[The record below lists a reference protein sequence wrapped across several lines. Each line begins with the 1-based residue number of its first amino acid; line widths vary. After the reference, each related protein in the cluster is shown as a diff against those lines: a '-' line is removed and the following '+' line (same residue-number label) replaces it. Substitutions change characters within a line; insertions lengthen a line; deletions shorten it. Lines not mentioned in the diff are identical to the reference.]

1 MTPSKTLSFFALL
14 AFITSAVWLALVWHW
29 PWADLWRDPDTLPLA
44 QAAVQMAVL
53 PEIAAAFLAGG
64 LLALASTALQ
74 QVVHNPL
81 ASDSTLAVAGGA
93 QLALMLVTLFFPAA
107 GLFGSFWVAFAGA
120 VAAMLLVLLVAGAG
134 GANALALILAGL
146 LANMVFAAI
155 AAVISQFYSNLLLG
169 IMVWG
174 AGSLLQDGWAT
185 VTALLW
191 TSLAAALALALLHR
205 PLTLLALDD
214 EQARRLGAPVG
225 LLRLLVLLLA
235 AGVTAQVVSRL
246 GVISFAGLAG
256 ASVAHLLRV
265 RAMGARFALSFL
277 AGGLLLVVDSL
288 LNIAGHFLGT
298 LLPAGALCGVLGA
311 PFLIFLVL
319 RQGKS
324 AQGFAREAPPS
335 APSPRLASWRTPLL
349 GLAVLLALLVLSQ
362 GFTTGADGWGWH
374 WQGELIL
381 DHRLPRSLS
390 AMAVGIMLACAGVLL
405 QTLTRNPMASPE
417 VLGISSGVALAVIA
431 AFLAF
436 PALGS
441 GGLLLAGAGGVL
453 MVAVLVLWLARR
465 LQPAWLLVTGVAIA
479 ALMQGVMTVVQL
491 SGNPQL
497 QGVLS
502 WLAGSTW
509 YARPHTAPLLV
520 LLALVLLAA
529 ALLCGK
535 ALQLLALGETVAGSL
550 GISYQR
556 NDKDGAMWGGLP
568 VTYTDGSFTNWKRGK
583 SDSTNWSYWDSRT
596 TNLFIEGKQALN
608 DNWNVSLKADH
619 RNATGDSELF
629 YFSGGSVN
637 RNGLDWTPWPGK
649 FHTDAKQNT
658 IQLQT
663 DGKIQAWGQEHDLI
677 AGIQYNRHH
686 RSSYSWDKGDIAPAS
701 DFNTWNG
708 NYPRPN
714 WGARSLSHDQT
725 DTETALYAA
734 TRLRITDQLS
744 TIIGTRV
751 SNWKSTGE
759 SYTKPFTQKN
769 SAIWTPYAGITYD
782 ITPNQTVYASY
793 ADIYKPQTERDRNNN
808 LLDPIRGST
817 YELGWKANWLDGRLN
832 TQASAYRTRQDKL
845 AQSSSETIAG
855 VTPPTT
861 AYYAAK
867 GAKVSGFELEA
878 SGNASENLRLGAGYT
893 QWRGKD
899 AKGKALNTTHPRQQL
914 KLFAAYDVPSVS
926 GLTVGGGVA
935 WQSRTWIATE
945 NPATGAE
952 IDYGQK
958 SYAVVNLMSRYQINE
973 HLSAQINI
981 DNLFDK
987 KYRNQLSFN
996 QYGYGDP
1003 RYISASFKYEF

>member
-107 GLFGSFWVAFAGA
+107 GLFGSFWVAFVGA
-120 VAAMLLVLLVAGAG
+120 VAAMLLVLVVAGAG

-155 AAVISQFYSNLLLG
+155 AAVISQFYSDLLLG

-191 TSLAAALALALLHR
+191 TSLAAALALALLYR

-214 EQARRLGAPVG
+214 EQARRLGAPAG

-277 AGGLLLVVDSL
+277 AGGLLLLVVDSL

-319 RQGKS
+319 RQRKS

-362 GFTTGADGWGWH
+362 GFTAGADGWGWH

-441 GGLLLAGAGGVL
+441 GGLLLAGAGGAL

-535 ALQLLALGETVAGSL
+535 PLKLLALGETVAGSL
-550 GISYQR
+550 GLAVR
-556 NDKDGAMWGGLP
+556 
-568 VTYTDGSFTNWKRGK
+568 
-583 SDSTNWSYWDSRT
+583 
-596 TNLFIEGKQALN
+596 
-608 DNWNVSLKADH
+608 
-619 RNATGDSELF
+619 
-629 YFSGGSVN
+629 
-637 RNGLDWTPWPGK
+637 
-649 FHTDAKQNT
+649 
-658 IQLQT
+658 
-663 DGKIQAWGQEHDLI
+663 
-677 AGIQYNRHH
+677 
-686 RSSYSWDKGDIAPAS
+686 RS
-701 DFNTWNG
+701 
-708 NYPRPN
+708 
-714 WGARSLSHDQT
+714 RSLLLVLVALMSAVATLAVGPLSFIGLMTPHLARRSGAVSPEKQLPIA
-725 DTETALYAA
+725 ALYGAA
-734 TRLRITDQLS
+734 LML
-744 TIIGTRV
+744 V
-751 SNWKSTGE
+751 
-759 SYTKPFTQKN
+759 
-769 SAIWTPYAGITYD
+769 
-782 ITPNQTVYASY
+782 
-793 ADIYKPQTERDRNNN
+793 ADWLGRYLIFP
-808 LLDPIRGST
+808 
-817 YELGWKANWLDGRLN
+817 YELG
-832 TQASAYRTRQDKL
+832 
-845 AQSSSETIAG
+845 AG
-855 VTPPTT
+855 VI
-861 AYYAAK
+861 
-867 GAKVSGFELEA
+867 A
-878 SGNASENLRLGAGYT
+878 SLL
-893 QWRGKD
+893 
-899 AKGKALNTTHPRQQL
+899 
-914 KLFAAYDVPSVS
+914 
-926 GLTVGGGVA
+926 GGGYFLLLLRQA
-935 WQSRTWIATE
+935 R
-945 NPATGAE
+945 P
-952 IDYGQK
+952 
-958 SYAVVNLMSRYQINE
+958 IN
-973 HLSAQINI
+973 
-981 DNLFDK
+981 
-987 KYRNQLSFN
+987 
-996 QYGYGDP
+996 
-1003 RYISASFKYEF
+1003 

>member
-155 AAVISQFYSNLLLG
+155 AAVISQFYSDLLLG

-191 TSLAAALALALLHR
+191 TSLAAALALALLYR

-256 ASVAHLLRV
+256 ASVAHLFRV

-277 AGGLLLVVDSL
+277 AGGLLLLVVDSL

-319 RQGKS
+319 RQRKS

-362 GFTTGADGWGWH
+362 GFTAGADGWGWH

-390 AMAVGIMLACAGVLL
+390 AMAVGVMLACAGVLL

-441 GGLLLAGAGGVL
+441 GGLLLAGAGGAL
-453 MVAVLVLWLARR
+453 AVAVLVLWLARR

-535 ALQLLALGETVAGSL
+535 ALQLLAFGETVAGSL
-550 GISYQR
+550 GLAVR
-556 NDKDGAMWGGLP
+556 
-568 VTYTDGSFTNWKRGK
+568 
-583 SDSTNWSYWDSRT
+583 
-596 TNLFIEGKQALN
+596 
-608 DNWNVSLKADH
+608 
-619 RNATGDSELF
+619 
-629 YFSGGSVN
+629 
-637 RNGLDWTPWPGK
+637 
-649 FHTDAKQNT
+649 
-658 IQLQT
+658 
-663 DGKIQAWGQEHDLI
+663 
-677 AGIQYNRHH
+677 
-686 RSSYSWDKGDIAPAS
+686 RS
-701 DFNTWNG
+701 
-708 NYPRPN
+708 
-714 WGARSLSHDQT
+714 RSLLLVLVALMSAVATLAVGPLSFIGLMTPHLARRSGAVSPEKQLPIA
-725 DTETALYAA
+725 ALYGAA
-734 TRLRITDQLS
+734 LML
-744 TIIGTRV
+744 V
-751 SNWKSTGE
+751 
-759 SYTKPFTQKN
+759 
-769 SAIWTPYAGITYD
+769 
-782 ITPNQTVYASY
+782 
-793 ADIYKPQTERDRNNN
+793 ADWLGRYLIFP
-808 LLDPIRGST
+808 
-817 YELGWKANWLDGRLN
+817 YELG
-832 TQASAYRTRQDKL
+832 
-845 AQSSSETIAG
+845 AG
-855 VTPPTT
+855 VI
-861 AYYAAK
+861 
-867 GAKVSGFELEA
+867 A
-878 SGNASENLRLGAGYT
+878 SLL
-893 QWRGKD
+893 
-899 AKGKALNTTHPRQQL
+899 
-914 KLFAAYDVPSVS
+914 
-926 GLTVGGGVA
+926 GGGFFLLLLRQA
-935 WQSRTWIATE
+935 R
-945 NPATGAE
+945 P
-952 IDYGQK
+952 
-958 SYAVVNLMSRYQINE
+958 IN
-973 HLSAQINI
+973 
-981 DNLFDK
+981 
-987 KYRNQLSFN
+987 
-996 QYGYGDP
+996 
-1003 RYISASFKYEF
+1003 

>member
-155 AAVISQFYSNLLLG
+155 AAVISQFYSDLLLG

-191 TSLAAALALALLHR
+191 TSVAAALALALLYR

-277 AGGLLLVVDSL
+277 AGGLLLLVVDSL

-319 RQGKS
+319 RQRKS
-324 AQGFAREAPPS
+324 AQGFVREAPPS

-362 GFTTGADGWGWH
+362 GFTAGADGWGWH

-405 QTLTRNPMASPE
+405 QTLTRNPMASSE

-441 GGLLLAGAGGVL
+441 GGLLLAGAGGAL

-520 LLALVLLAA
+520 LLALVLLALVALMSAVATLAVGPLSFIGLMTLHLARRSGAVSPEKQLPVA
-529 ALLCGK
+529 ALYGA
-535 ALQLLALGETVAGSL
+535 ALMLVADWLGR
-550 GISYQR
+550 Y
-556 NDKDGAMWGGLP
+556 
-568 VTYTDGSFTNWKRGK
+568 
-583 SDSTNWSYWDSRT
+583 
-596 TNLFIEGKQALN
+596 
-608 DNWNVSLKADH
+608 
-619 RNATGDSELF
+619 
-629 YFSGGSVN
+629 
-637 RNGLDWTPWPGK
+637 
-649 FHTDAKQNT
+649 
-658 IQLQT
+658 
-663 DGKIQAWGQEHDLI
+663 LI
-677 AGIQYNRHH
+677 F
-686 RSSYSWDKGDIAPAS
+686 P
-701 DFNTWNG
+701 
-708 NYPRPN
+708 
-714 WGARSLSHDQT
+714 
-725 DTETALYAA
+725 
-734 TRLRITDQLS
+734 
-744 TIIGTRV
+744 
-751 SNWKSTGE
+751 
-759 SYTKPFTQKN
+759 
-769 SAIWTPYAGITYD
+769 
-782 ITPNQTVYASY
+782 
-793 ADIYKPQTERDRNNN
+793 
-808 LLDPIRGST
+808 
-817 YELGWKANWLDGRLN
+817 YELG
-832 TQASAYRTRQDKL
+832 
-845 AQSSSETIAG
+845 AG
-855 VTPPTT
+855 VI
-861 AYYAAK
+861 
-867 GAKVSGFELEA
+867 A
-878 SGNASENLRLGAGYT
+878 SLL
-893 QWRGKD
+893 
-899 AKGKALNTTHPRQQL
+899 
-914 KLFAAYDVPSVS
+914 
-926 GLTVGGGVA
+926 GGGFFLLLLRQA
-935 WQSRTWIATE
+935 R
-945 NPATGAE
+945 P
-952 IDYGQK
+952 
-958 SYAVVNLMSRYQINE
+958 IN
-973 HLSAQINI
+973 
-981 DNLFDK
+981 
-987 KYRNQLSFN
+987 
-996 QYGYGDP
+996 
-1003 RYISASFKYEF
+1003 

>member
-14 AFITSAVWLALVWHW
+14 AFITSAVWLVLVWHW

-120 VAAMLLVLLVAGAG
+120 VAAMLLVLVVAGAG

-155 AAVISQFYSNLLLG
+155 AAVISQFYSDLLLG

-191 TSLAAALALALLHR
+191 TSLAAALALALLYR

-265 RAMGARFALSFL
+265 RAMGARFALSFA
-277 AGGLLLVVDSL
+277 AGGLLLLVVDSL

-319 RQGKS
+319 RQRKS
-324 AQGFAREAPPS
+324 AQGFVREAPPS

-362 GFTTGADGWGWH
+362 GFTAGADGWGWH

-441 GGLLLAGAGGVL
+441 GGLLLAGAGGAL
-453 MVAVLVLWLARR
+453 AVAVLVLWLARR

-550 GISYQR
+550 GLAVR
-556 NDKDGAMWGGLP
+556 
-568 VTYTDGSFTNWKRGK
+568 R
-583 SDSTNWSYWDSRT
+583 SRS
-596 TNLFIEGKQALN
+596 LLLVLVALM
-608 DNWNVSLKADH
+608 SAP
-619 RNATGDSELF
+619 SP
-629 YFSGGSVN
+629 
-637 RNGLDWTPWPGK
+637 PWPSG
-649 FHTDAKQNT
+649 
-658 IQLQT
+658 
-663 DGKIQAWGQEHDLI
+663 
-677 AGIQYNRHH
+677 
-686 RSSYSWDKGDIAPAS
+686 RSA
-701 DFNTWNG
+701 
-708 NYPRPN
+708 
-714 WGARSLSHDQT
+714 
-725 DTETALYAA
+725 
-734 TRLRITDQLS
+734 
-744 TIIGTRV
+744 
-751 SNWKSTGE
+751 
-759 SYTKPFTQKN
+759 
-769 SAIWTPYAGITYD
+769 
-782 ITPNQTVYASY
+782 
-793 ADIYKPQTERDRNNN
+793 
-808 LLDPIRGST
+808 
-817 YELGWKANWLDGRLN
+817 
-832 TQASAYRTRQDKL
+832 
-845 AQSSSETIAG
+845 
-855 VTPPTT
+855 
-861 AYYAAK
+861 
-867 GAKVSGFELEA
+867 
-878 SGNASENLRLGAGYT
+878 
-893 QWRGKD
+893 
-899 AKGKALNTTHPRQQL
+899 
-914 KLFAAYDVPSVS
+914 
-926 GLTVGGGVA
+926 
-935 WQSRTWIATE
+935 
-945 NPATGAE
+945 
-952 IDYGQK
+952 
-958 SYAVVNLMSRYQINE
+958 
-973 HLSAQINI
+973 LSA
-981 DNLFDK
+981 
-987 KYRNQLSFN
+987 
-996 QYGYGDP
+996 
-1003 RYISASFKYEF
+1003 

>member
-29 PWADLWRDPDTLPLA
+29 PWADLWRNPDALPLA

-155 AAVISQFYSNLLLG
+155 AAVISQFYSDLLLG

-191 TSLAAALALALLHR
+191 TSLAAALALALLYR

-214 EQARRLGAPVG
+214 AQARRLGAPVG

-319 RQGKS
+319 RQRKA

-362 GFTTGADGWGWH
+362 GFTAGADGWGWH

-441 GGLLLAGAGGVL
+441 GGLLLAGAGGAL
-453 MVAVLVLWLARR
+453 AVAVLVLWLARR

-529 ALLCGK
+529 ALYGA
-535 ALQLLALGETVAGSL
+535 ALMLVADWLGR
-550 GISYQR
+550 Y
-556 NDKDGAMWGGLP
+556 
-568 VTYTDGSFTNWKRGK
+568 
-583 SDSTNWSYWDSRT
+583 
-596 TNLFIEGKQALN
+596 
-608 DNWNVSLKADH
+608 
-619 RNATGDSELF
+619 
-629 YFSGGSVN
+629 
-637 RNGLDWTPWPGK
+637 
-649 FHTDAKQNT
+649 
-658 IQLQT
+658 
-663 DGKIQAWGQEHDLI
+663 LI
-677 AGIQYNRHH
+677 F
-686 RSSYSWDKGDIAPAS
+686 P
-701 DFNTWNG
+701 
-708 NYPRPN
+708 
-714 WGARSLSHDQT
+714 
-725 DTETALYAA
+725 
-734 TRLRITDQLS
+734 
-744 TIIGTRV
+744 
-751 SNWKSTGE
+751 
-759 SYTKPFTQKN
+759 
-769 SAIWTPYAGITYD
+769 
-782 ITPNQTVYASY
+782 
-793 ADIYKPQTERDRNNN
+793 
-808 LLDPIRGST
+808 
-817 YELGWKANWLDGRLN
+817 YELG
-832 TQASAYRTRQDKL
+832 
-845 AQSSSETIAG
+845 AG
-855 VTPPTT
+855 VI
-861 AYYAAK
+861 
-867 GAKVSGFELEA
+867 A
-878 SGNASENLRLGAGYT
+878 SLL
-893 QWRGKD
+893 
-899 AKGKALNTTHPRQQL
+899 
-914 KLFAAYDVPSVS
+914 
-926 GLTVGGGVA
+926 GGGFFLLLLRQA
-935 WQSRTWIATE
+935 R
-945 NPATGAE
+945 P
-952 IDYGQK
+952 
-958 SYAVVNLMSRYQINE
+958 IN
-973 HLSAQINI
+973 
-981 DNLFDK
+981 
-987 KYRNQLSFN
+987 
-996 QYGYGDP
+996 
-1003 RYISASFKYEF
+1003 

>member
-120 VAAMLLVLLVAGAG
+120 VAAMLLVLVVAGAG

-155 AAVISQFYSNLLLG
+155 AAVISQFYSDLLLG

-191 TSLAAALALALLHR
+191 TSLAAALALALLYR

-214 EQARRLGAPVG
+214 EQVRRLGAPVG

-277 AGGLLLVVDSL
+277 AGGLLLLVVDSL

-319 RQGKS
+319 RQRKS

-362 GFTTGADGWGWH
+362 GFTAGADGWGWH

-390 AMAVGIMLACAGVLL
+390 AMAVGVMLACAGVLL

-441 GGLLLAGAGGVL
+441 GGLLLAGAGGAL

-550 GISYQR
+550 GLAVRRSRSLLLVLVALMSAVATLAVGPLSFIGLMTPHLARRS
-556 NDKDGAMWGGLP
+556 GAVSPEKQLP
-568 VTYTDGSFTNWKRGK
+568 V
-583 SDSTNWSYWDSRT
+583 
-596 TNLFIEGKQALN
+596 A
-608 DNWNVSLKADH
+608 
-619 RNATGDSELF
+619 
-629 YFSGGSVN
+629 
-637 RNGLDWTPWPGK
+637 
-649 FHTDAKQNT
+649 
-658 IQLQT
+658 
-663 DGKIQAWGQEHDLI
+663 
-677 AGIQYNRHH
+677 
-686 RSSYSWDKGDIAPAS
+686 
-701 DFNTWNG
+701 
-708 NYPRPN
+708 
-714 WGARSLSHDQT
+714 
-725 DTETALYAA
+725 ALYGAA
-734 TRLRITDQLS
+734 LML
-744 TIIGTRV
+744 V
-751 SNWKSTGE
+751 
-759 SYTKPFTQKN
+759 
-769 SAIWTPYAGITYD
+769 
-782 ITPNQTVYASY
+782 
-793 ADIYKPQTERDRNNN
+793 ADWLGRYLIFP
-808 LLDPIRGST
+808 
-817 YELGWKANWLDGRLN
+817 YELG
-832 TQASAYRTRQDKL
+832 
-845 AQSSSETIAG
+845 AG
-855 VTPPTT
+855 VI
-861 AYYAAK
+861 
-867 GAKVSGFELEA
+867 A
-878 SGNASENLRLGAGYT
+878 SLL
-893 QWRGKD
+893 
-899 AKGKALNTTHPRQQL
+899 
-914 KLFAAYDVPSVS
+914 
-926 GLTVGGGVA
+926 GGGFFLLLLRQA
-935 WQSRTWIATE
+935 R
-945 NPATGAE
+945 P
-952 IDYGQK
+952 
-958 SYAVVNLMSRYQINE
+958 IN
-973 HLSAQINI
+973 
-981 DNLFDK
+981 
-987 KYRNQLSFN
+987 
-996 QYGYGDP
+996 
-1003 RYISASFKYEF
+1003 

>member
-44 QAAVQMAVL
+44 QAEVQMAVL

-155 AAVISQFYSNLLLG
+155 AAVISQFYSDLLLG

-191 TSLAAALALALLHR
+191 TSLAAALALALLYR

-277 AGGLLLVVDSL
+277 AGGLLLLVVDSL

-319 RQGKS
+319 RQRKS

-349 GLAVLLALLVLSQ
+349 GLAVLLALLVLLQ
-362 GFTTGADGWGWH
+362 GFSAGADGWGWH

-441 GGLLLAGAGGVL
+441 GGLLLAGAGGAL
-453 MVAVLVLWLARR
+453 AVAVLVLWLARR

-550 GISYQR
+550 GLAVR
-556 NDKDGAMWGGLP
+556 
-568 VTYTDGSFTNWKRGK
+568 
-583 SDSTNWSYWDSRT
+583 
-596 TNLFIEGKQALN
+596 
-608 DNWNVSLKADH
+608 
-619 RNATGDSELF
+619 
-629 YFSGGSVN
+629 
-637 RNGLDWTPWPGK
+637 
-649 FHTDAKQNT
+649 
-658 IQLQT
+658 
-663 DGKIQAWGQEHDLI
+663 
-677 AGIQYNRHH
+677 
-686 RSSYSWDKGDIAPAS
+686 RS
-701 DFNTWNG
+701 
-708 NYPRPN
+708 
-714 WGARSLSHDQT
+714 RSLLLVLVALMSAVATLAVGPLSFIGLMTPHLARRSGAVSPEKQLPIA
-725 DTETALYAA
+725 ALYGAA
-734 TRLRITDQLS
+734 LML
-744 TIIGTRV
+744 V
-751 SNWKSTGE
+751 
-759 SYTKPFTQKN
+759 
-769 SAIWTPYAGITYD
+769 
-782 ITPNQTVYASY
+782 
-793 ADIYKPQTERDRNNN
+793 ADWLGRYLIFP
-808 LLDPIRGST
+808 
-817 YELGWKANWLDGRLN
+817 YELG
-832 TQASAYRTRQDKL
+832 
-845 AQSSSETIAG
+845 AG
-855 VTPPTT
+855 VI
-861 AYYAAK
+861 
-867 GAKVSGFELEA
+867 A
-878 SGNASENLRLGAGYT
+878 SLL
-893 QWRGKD
+893 
-899 AKGKALNTTHPRQQL
+899 
-914 KLFAAYDVPSVS
+914 
-926 GLTVGGGVA
+926 GGGFFLLLLRQA
-935 WQSRTWIATE
+935 R
-945 NPATGAE
+945 P
-952 IDYGQK
+952 
-958 SYAVVNLMSRYQINE
+958 IN
-973 HLSAQINI
+973 
-981 DNLFDK
+981 
-987 KYRNQLSFN
+987 
-996 QYGYGDP
+996 
-1003 RYISASFKYEF
+1003 

>member
-120 VAAMLLVLLVAGAG
+120 VAAMLLALLVAGAG

-155 AAVISQFYSNLLLG
+155 AAVISQFYSDLLLG

-191 TSLAAALALALLHR
+191 TSLAAALALALLYR

-256 ASVAHLLRV
+256 ASVAHLLRA
-265 RAMGARFALSFL
+265 RAMGARFALSFA
-277 AGGLLLVVDSL
+277 AGGLLLLVVDSL

-319 RQGKS
+319 RQRKS
-324 AQGFAREAPPS
+324 AQGFVREAPPS

-362 GFTTGADGWGWH
+362 GFTAGADGWGWH

-441 GGLLLAGAGGVL
+441 GGLLLAGAGGAL
-453 MVAVLVLWLARR
+453 MVAGWVLWLARR

-550 GISYQR
+550 GLAVR
-556 NDKDGAMWGGLP
+556 
-568 VTYTDGSFTNWKRGK
+568 
-583 SDSTNWSYWDSRT
+583 
-596 TNLFIEGKQALN
+596 
-608 DNWNVSLKADH
+608 
-619 RNATGDSELF
+619 
-629 YFSGGSVN
+629 
-637 RNGLDWTPWPGK
+637 
-649 FHTDAKQNT
+649 
-658 IQLQT
+658 
-663 DGKIQAWGQEHDLI
+663 
-677 AGIQYNRHH
+677 
-686 RSSYSWDKGDIAPAS
+686 RS
-701 DFNTWNG
+701 
-708 NYPRPN
+708 
-714 WGARSLSHDQT
+714 RSLLLVLVALMSAVATLAVGPLSFIGLMTPHLARRSGAVSPEKQLPIA
-725 DTETALYAA
+725 ALYGAA
-734 TRLRITDQLS
+734 LMLVADWLCL
-744 TIIGTRV
+744 
-751 SNWKSTGE
+751 
-759 SYTKPFTQKN
+759 YLLF
-769 SAIWTPYAGITYD
+769 PYD
-782 ITPNQTVYASY
+782 
-793 ADIYKPQTERDRNNN
+793 
-808 LLDPIRGST
+808 L
-817 YELGWKANWLDGRLN
+817 
-832 TQASAYRTRQDKL
+832 
-845 AQSSSETIAG
+845 
-855 VTPPTT
+855 
-861 AYYAAK
+861 
-867 GAKVSGFELEA
+867 
-878 SGNASENLRLGAGYT
+878 
-893 QWRGKD
+893 
-899 AKGKALNTTHPRQQL
+899 
-914 KLFAAYDVPSVS
+914 
-926 GLTVGGGVA
+926 
-935 WQSRTWIATE
+935 
-945 NPATGAE
+945 
-952 IDYGQK
+952 
-958 SYAVVNLMSRYQINE
+958 
-973 HLSAQINI
+973 
-981 DNLFDK
+981 
-987 KYRNQLSFN
+987 
-996 QYGYGDP
+996 
-1003 RYISASFKYEF
+1003 

>member
-64 LLALASTALQ
+64 LLALTSTALQ

-120 VAAMLLVLLVAGAG
+120 VAAMLLVLVVAGAG
-134 GANALALILAGL
+134 GANALELILAGL

-155 AAVISQFYSNLLLG
+155 AAVISQFYSDLLLG

-191 TSLAAALALALLHR
+191 TSLAAALALALLYR

-277 AGGLLLVVDSL
+277 AGGLLLLVVDSL

-319 RQGKS
+319 RQRKS

-335 APSPRLASWRTPLL
+335 APSPRLASWCTPLL
-349 GLAVLLALLVLSQ
+349 GLAALLLLIVLLQ
-362 GFTTGADGWGWH
+362 GFSAGADGWGWH

-390 AMAVGIMLACAGVLL
+390 AMAVGVMLACAGVLL

-441 GGLLLAGAGGVL
+441 GGLLLAGAGGAL

-550 GISYQR
+550 GLAVR
-556 NDKDGAMWGGLP
+556 
-568 VTYTDGSFTNWKRGK
+568 
-583 SDSTNWSYWDSRT
+583 
-596 TNLFIEGKQALN
+596 
-608 DNWNVSLKADH
+608 
-619 RNATGDSELF
+619 
-629 YFSGGSVN
+629 
-637 RNGLDWTPWPGK
+637 
-649 FHTDAKQNT
+649 
-658 IQLQT
+658 
-663 DGKIQAWGQEHDLI
+663 
-677 AGIQYNRHH
+677 
-686 RSSYSWDKGDIAPAS
+686 RS
-701 DFNTWNG
+701 
-708 NYPRPN
+708 
-714 WGARSLSHDQT
+714 RSLLLVLVALMSAVATLAVGPLSFIGLMTPHLARRSGAVSPEKQLPIA
-725 DTETALYAA
+725 ALYGAA
-734 TRLRITDQLS
+734 LML
-744 TIIGTRV
+744 V
-751 SNWKSTGE
+751 
-759 SYTKPFTQKN
+759 
-769 SAIWTPYAGITYD
+769 
-782 ITPNQTVYASY
+782 
-793 ADIYKPQTERDRNNN
+793 ADWLGRYLIFP
-808 LLDPIRGST
+808 
-817 YELGWKANWLDGRLN
+817 YELG
-832 TQASAYRTRQDKL
+832 
-845 AQSSSETIAG
+845 AG
-855 VTPPTT
+855 VI
-861 AYYAAK
+861 
-867 GAKVSGFELEA
+867 A
-878 SGNASENLRLGAGYT
+878 SLL
-893 QWRGKD
+893 
-899 AKGKALNTTHPRQQL
+899 
-914 KLFAAYDVPSVS
+914 
-926 GLTVGGGVA
+926 GGGFFLLLLRQA
-935 WQSRTWIATE
+935 R
-945 NPATGAE
+945 P
-952 IDYGQK
+952 
-958 SYAVVNLMSRYQINE
+958 IN
-973 HLSAQINI
+973 
-981 DNLFDK
+981 
-987 KYRNQLSFN
+987 
-996 QYGYGDP
+996 
-1003 RYISASFKYEF
+1003 

>member
-155 AAVISQFYSNLLLG
+155 AAVISQFYSDLLLG

-191 TSLAAALALALLHR
+191 TSLAAALALALLYR

-277 AGGLLLVVDSL
+277 AGGLLLLVVDSL

-319 RQGKS
+319 RQRKS

-349 GLAVLLALLVLSQ
+349 GLAALLLLIVLLQ
-362 GFTTGADGWGWH
+362 GFSAGADGWGWH

-390 AMAVGIMLACAGVLL
+390 AMAVGVMLACAGVLL

-441 GGLLLAGAGGVL
+441 GGLLLAGAGGAL
-453 MVAVLVLWLARR
+453 AVAVLVLWLARR

-535 ALQLLALGETVAGSL
+535 ALQLLAFGETVAGSL
-550 GISYQR
+550 GLAVR
-556 NDKDGAMWGGLP
+556 
-568 VTYTDGSFTNWKRGK
+568 
-583 SDSTNWSYWDSRT
+583 
-596 TNLFIEGKQALN
+596 
-608 DNWNVSLKADH
+608 
-619 RNATGDSELF
+619 
-629 YFSGGSVN
+629 
-637 RNGLDWTPWPGK
+637 
-649 FHTDAKQNT
+649 
-658 IQLQT
+658 
-663 DGKIQAWGQEHDLI
+663 
-677 AGIQYNRHH
+677 
-686 RSSYSWDKGDIAPAS
+686 RS
-701 DFNTWNG
+701 
-708 NYPRPN
+708 
-714 WGARSLSHDQT
+714 RSLLLVLVALMSAVATLAVGPLSFIGLMTPHLARRSGAVSPEKQLPIA
-725 DTETALYAA
+725 ALYGAA
-734 TRLRITDQLS
+734 LML
-744 TIIGTRV
+744 V
-751 SNWKSTGE
+751 
-759 SYTKPFTQKN
+759 
-769 SAIWTPYAGITYD
+769 
-782 ITPNQTVYASY
+782 
-793 ADIYKPQTERDRNNN
+793 ADWLGRYLIFP
-808 LLDPIRGST
+808 
-817 YELGWKANWLDGRLN
+817 YELG
-832 TQASAYRTRQDKL
+832 
-845 AQSSSETIAG
+845 AG
-855 VTPPTT
+855 VI
-861 AYYAAK
+861 
-867 GAKVSGFELEA
+867 A
-878 SGNASENLRLGAGYT
+878 SLL
-893 QWRGKD
+893 
-899 AKGKALNTTHPRQQL
+899 
-914 KLFAAYDVPSVS
+914 
-926 GLTVGGGVA
+926 GGGFFLLLLRQA
-935 WQSRTWIATE
+935 R
-945 NPATGAE
+945 P
-952 IDYGQK
+952 
-958 SYAVVNLMSRYQINE
+958 IN
-973 HLSAQINI
+973 
-981 DNLFDK
+981 
-987 KYRNQLSFN
+987 
-996 QYGYGDP
+996 
-1003 RYISASFKYEF
+1003 

>member
-155 AAVISQFYSNLLLG
+155 AAVISQFYSDLLLG

-191 TSLAAALALALLHR
+191 TSLAAALALALLYR

-277 AGGLLLVVDSL
+277 AGGLLLLVVDSL

-319 RQGKS
+319 RQRKS

-349 GLAVLLALLVLSQ
+349 GLAVLLALLVLLQ
-362 GFTTGADGWGWH
+362 GFSAGADGWGWH

-390 AMAVGIMLACAGVLL
+390 AMAVGVMLACAGVLL

-441 GGLLLAGAGGVL
+441 GGLLLAGAGGAL
-453 MVAVLVLWLARR
+453 AVAVLVLWLARR

-550 GISYQR
+550 GLAVR
-556 NDKDGAMWGGLP
+556 
-568 VTYTDGSFTNWKRGK
+568 
-583 SDSTNWSYWDSRT
+583 
-596 TNLFIEGKQALN
+596 
-608 DNWNVSLKADH
+608 
-619 RNATGDSELF
+619 
-629 YFSGGSVN
+629 
-637 RNGLDWTPWPGK
+637 
-649 FHTDAKQNT
+649 
-658 IQLQT
+658 
-663 DGKIQAWGQEHDLI
+663 
-677 AGIQYNRHH
+677 
-686 RSSYSWDKGDIAPAS
+686 RS
-701 DFNTWNG
+701 
-708 NYPRPN
+708 
-714 WGARSLSHDQT
+714 RSLLLVLVALMSAVATLAVGPLSFIGLMTPHLARRSGAVSPEKQLPIA
-725 DTETALYAA
+725 ALYGAA
-734 TRLRITDQLS
+734 LML
-744 TIIGTRV
+744 V
-751 SNWKSTGE
+751 
-759 SYTKPFTQKN
+759 
-769 SAIWTPYAGITYD
+769 
-782 ITPNQTVYASY
+782 
-793 ADIYKPQTERDRNNN
+793 ADWLGRYLIFP
-808 LLDPIRGST
+808 
-817 YELGWKANWLDGRLN
+817 YELGVGVI
-832 TQASAYRTRQDKL
+832 ASL
-845 AQSSSETIAG
+845 
-855 VTPPTT
+855 
-861 AYYAAK
+861 
-867 GAKVSGFELEA
+867 L
-878 SGNASENLRLGAGYT
+878 
-893 QWRGKD
+893 
-899 AKGKALNTTHPRQQL
+899 
-914 KLFAAYDVPSVS
+914 
-926 GLTVGGGVA
+926 GGGFFLLLLRQA
-935 WQSRTWIATE
+935 R
-945 NPATGAE
+945 P
-952 IDYGQK
+952 
-958 SYAVVNLMSRYQINE
+958 IN
-973 HLSAQINI
+973 
-981 DNLFDK
+981 
-987 KYRNQLSFN
+987 
-996 QYGYGDP
+996 
-1003 RYISASFKYEF
+1003 

>member
-29 PWADLWRDPDTLPLA
+29 PWADLWRNPDALPLA

-120 VAAMLLVLLVAGAG
+120 VAAIALVLVVAGAG
-134 GANALALILAGL
+134 GMNALSLILAGL
-146 LANMVFAAI
+146 IANMVFAAV
-155 AAVISQFYSNLLLG
+155 AAVIVQFYHDVLLG
-169 IMVWG
+169 VMVWG

-191 TSLAAALALALLHR
+191 TSLAAALALALLYR
-205 PLTLLALDD
+205 SLTLLALDD

-225 LLRLLVLLLA
+225 LLRFSVLLLA
-235 AGVTAQVVSRL
+235 AGITAQVVSRL

-277 AGGLLLVVDSL
+277 AGGLLLLVVDSL

-319 RQGKS
+319 RQRKA

-362 GFTTGADGWGWH
+362 GFTAGADGWGWH

-441 GGLLLAGAGGVL
+441 GGLLLAGAGGAL
-453 MVAVLVLWLARR
+453 AVAVLVLWLARR

-502 WLAGSTW
+502 WLSGSTY
-509 YARPHTAPLLV
+509 YARPYTAPLLV
-520 LLALVLLAA
+520 LLALGLLAG
-529 ALLCGK
+529 ALLCLK
-535 ALQLLALGETVAGSL
+535 PLRLLALGETVAGSL
-550 GISYQR
+550 GLAVRRSCSLLLVLVALMSAVATLAVGPLSFIGLMTPHLARRS
-556 NDKDGAMWGGLP
+556 GAVSPEKQLP
-568 VTYTDGSFTNWKRGK
+568 
-583 SDSTNWSYWDSRT
+583 
-596 TNLFIEGKQALN
+596 
-608 DNWNVSLKADH
+608 
-619 RNATGDSELF
+619 
-629 YFSGGSVN
+629 
-637 RNGLDWTPWPGK
+637 
-649 FHTDAKQNT
+649 
-658 IQLQT
+658 
-663 DGKIQAWGQEHDLI
+663 I
-677 AGIQYNRHH
+677 A
-686 RSSYSWDKGDIAPAS
+686 
-701 DFNTWNG
+701 
-708 NYPRPN
+708 
-714 WGARSLSHDQT
+714 
-725 DTETALYAA
+725 ALYGAA
-734 TRLRITDQLS
+734 LML
-744 TIIGTRV
+744 V
-751 SNWKSTGE
+751 
-759 SYTKPFTQKN
+759 
-769 SAIWTPYAGITYD
+769 
-782 ITPNQTVYASY
+782 
-793 ADIYKPQTERDRNNN
+793 ADWLGRYLIFP
-808 LLDPIRGST
+808 
-817 YELGWKANWLDGRLN
+817 YELG
-832 TQASAYRTRQDKL
+832 
-845 AQSSSETIAG
+845 AG
-855 VTPPTT
+855 VI
-861 AYYAAK
+861 
-867 GAKVSGFELEA
+867 A
-878 SGNASENLRLGAGYT
+878 SLL
-893 QWRGKD
+893 
-899 AKGKALNTTHPRQQL
+899 
-914 KLFAAYDVPSVS
+914 
-926 GLTVGGGVA
+926 GGGFFLLLLRQA
-935 WQSRTWIATE
+935 R
-945 NPATGAE
+945 P
-952 IDYGQK
+952 
-958 SYAVVNLMSRYQINE
+958 IN
-973 HLSAQINI
+973 
-981 DNLFDK
+981 
-987 KYRNQLSFN
+987 
-996 QYGYGDP
+996 
-1003 RYISASFKYEF
+1003 

>member
-155 AAVISQFYSNLLLG
+155 AAVISQFYSDLLLG

-191 TSLAAALALALLHR
+191 TSLAAALALALLYR

-277 AGGLLLVVDSL
+277 AGGLLLLVVDSL

-319 RQGKS
+319 RQRKS

-362 GFTTGADGWGWH
+362 GFTAGADGWGWH

-441 GGLLLAGAGGVL
+441 GGLLLAGAGGAL
-453 MVAVLVLWLARR
+453 AVAVLVLWLARR

-550 GISYQR
+550 GLAVR
-556 NDKDGAMWGGLP
+556 
-568 VTYTDGSFTNWKRGK
+568 
-583 SDSTNWSYWDSRT
+583 
-596 TNLFIEGKQALN
+596 
-608 DNWNVSLKADH
+608 
-619 RNATGDSELF
+619 
-629 YFSGGSVN
+629 
-637 RNGLDWTPWPGK
+637 
-649 FHTDAKQNT
+649 
-658 IQLQT
+658 
-663 DGKIQAWGQEHDLI
+663 
-677 AGIQYNRHH
+677 
-686 RSSYSWDKGDIAPAS
+686 RS
-701 DFNTWNG
+701 
-708 NYPRPN
+708 
-714 WGARSLSHDQT
+714 RSLLLVLVALMSAVATLAVGPLSFIGLMTPHLARRSGAVSPEKQLPIA
-725 DTETALYAA
+725 ALYGAA
-734 TRLRITDQLS
+734 LML
-744 TIIGTRV
+744 V
-751 SNWKSTGE
+751 
-759 SYTKPFTQKN
+759 
-769 SAIWTPYAGITYD
+769 
-782 ITPNQTVYASY
+782 
-793 ADIYKPQTERDRNNN
+793 ADWLGRYLIFP
-808 LLDPIRGST
+808 
-817 YELGWKANWLDGRLN
+817 YELG
-832 TQASAYRTRQDKL
+832 
-845 AQSSSETIAG
+845 AG
-855 VTPPTT
+855 VI
-861 AYYAAK
+861 
-867 GAKVSGFELEA
+867 A
-878 SGNASENLRLGAGYT
+878 SLL
-893 QWRGKD
+893 
-899 AKGKALNTTHPRQQL
+899 
-914 KLFAAYDVPSVS
+914 
-926 GLTVGGGVA
+926 GGGFFLLLLRQA
-935 WQSRTWIATE
+935 R
-945 NPATGAE
+945 P
-952 IDYGQK
+952 
-958 SYAVVNLMSRYQINE
+958 IN
-973 HLSAQINI
+973 
-981 DNLFDK
+981 
-987 KYRNQLSFN
+987 
-996 QYGYGDP
+996 
-1003 RYISASFKYEF
+1003 

>member
-14 AFITSAVWLALVWHW
+14 AFITSAVWLVLVWHW

-120 VAAMLLVLLVAGAG
+120 VAAMLLVLVVAGAG

-155 AAVISQFYSNLLLG
+155 AAVISQFYSDLLLG

-191 TSLAAALALALLHR
+191 TSLAAALALALLYR

-265 RAMGARFALSFL
+265 RAMGARFALSFA
-277 AGGLLLVVDSL
+277 AGGLLLLVVDSL

-319 RQGKS
+319 RQRKS
-324 AQGFAREAPPS
+324 AQGFVREAPPS

-362 GFTTGADGWGWH
+362 GFTAGADGWGWH

-441 GGLLLAGAGGVL
+441 GGLLLAGAGGAL
-453 MVAVLVLWLARR
+453 AVAVLVLWLARR

-550 GISYQR
+550 GLAVR
-556 NDKDGAMWGGLP
+556 
-568 VTYTDGSFTNWKRGK
+568 
-583 SDSTNWSYWDSRT
+583 
-596 TNLFIEGKQALN
+596 
-608 DNWNVSLKADH
+608 
-619 RNATGDSELF
+619 
-629 YFSGGSVN
+629 
-637 RNGLDWTPWPGK
+637 
-649 FHTDAKQNT
+649 
-658 IQLQT
+658 
-663 DGKIQAWGQEHDLI
+663 
-677 AGIQYNRHH
+677 
-686 RSSYSWDKGDIAPAS
+686 RS
-701 DFNTWNG
+701 
-708 NYPRPN
+708 
-714 WGARSLSHDQT
+714 RSLLLVLVALMSAVATLAVGPLSFIGLMTPHLARRSGAVSPEKQLPIA
-725 DTETALYAA
+725 ALYGAA
-734 TRLRITDQLS
+734 LMLVADWLGRYLIFPYE
-744 TIIGTRV
+744 IG
-751 SNWKSTGE
+751 
-759 SYTKPFTQKN
+759 
-769 SAIWTPYAGITYD
+769 
-782 ITPNQTVYASY
+782 
-793 ADIYKPQTERDRNNN
+793 
-808 LLDPIRGST
+808 
-817 YELGWKANWLDGRLN
+817 
-832 TQASAYRTRQDKL
+832 
-845 AQSSSETIAG
+845 AG
-855 VTPPTT
+855 VI
-861 AYYAAK
+861 
-867 GAKVSGFELEA
+867 A
-878 SGNASENLRLGAGYT
+878 SLL
-893 QWRGKD
+893 
-899 AKGKALNTTHPRQQL
+899 
-914 KLFAAYDVPSVS
+914 
-926 GLTVGGGVA
+926 GGGFFLLLLRQA
-935 WQSRTWIATE
+935 R
-945 NPATGAE
+945 P
-952 IDYGQK
+952 
-958 SYAVVNLMSRYQINE
+958 IN
-973 HLSAQINI
+973 
-981 DNLFDK
+981 
-987 KYRNQLSFN
+987 
-996 QYGYGDP
+996 
-1003 RYISASFKYEF
+1003 

>member
-120 VAAMLLVLLVAGAG
+120 VAAMLLVLVVAGAG

-155 AAVISQFYSNLLLG
+155 AAVISQFYSDLLLG

-191 TSLAAALALALLHR
+191 TSLAAALALALLYR

-277 AGGLLLVVDSL
+277 ASGLLLLVVDSL

-319 RQGKS
+319 RQRKS

-349 GLAVLLALLVLSQ
+349 GLAALLLLIVLLQ
-362 GFTTGADGWGWH
+362 GFSAGADGWGWH

-441 GGLLLAGAGGVL
+441 GGLLLAGAGGAL

-550 GISYQR
+550 GLAVR
-556 NDKDGAMWGGLP
+556 
-568 VTYTDGSFTNWKRGK
+568 
-583 SDSTNWSYWDSRT
+583 
-596 TNLFIEGKQALN
+596 
-608 DNWNVSLKADH
+608 
-619 RNATGDSELF
+619 
-629 YFSGGSVN
+629 
-637 RNGLDWTPWPGK
+637 
-649 FHTDAKQNT
+649 
-658 IQLQT
+658 
-663 DGKIQAWGQEHDLI
+663 
-677 AGIQYNRHH
+677 
-686 RSSYSWDKGDIAPAS
+686 RS
-701 DFNTWNG
+701 
-708 NYPRPN
+708 
-714 WGARSLSHDQT
+714 RSLLLVLVALMSAVATLAVGPLSFIGLMTPHLARRSGAVSPEKQLPIA
-725 DTETALYAA
+725 ALYGAA
-734 TRLRITDQLS
+734 LML
-744 TIIGTRV
+744 V
-751 SNWKSTGE
+751 
-759 SYTKPFTQKN
+759 
-769 SAIWTPYAGITYD
+769 
-782 ITPNQTVYASY
+782 
-793 ADIYKPQTERDRNNN
+793 ADWLGRYLIFP
-808 LLDPIRGST
+808 
-817 YELGWKANWLDGRLN
+817 YELG
-832 TQASAYRTRQDKL
+832 
-845 AQSSSETIAG
+845 AG
-855 VTPPTT
+855 VI
-861 AYYAAK
+861 
-867 GAKVSGFELEA
+867 A
-878 SGNASENLRLGAGYT
+878 SLL
-893 QWRGKD
+893 
-899 AKGKALNTTHPRQQL
+899 
-914 KLFAAYDVPSVS
+914 
-926 GLTVGGGVA
+926 GGGFFLLLLRQA
-935 WQSRTWIATE
+935 R
-945 NPATGAE
+945 P
-952 IDYGQK
+952 
-958 SYAVVNLMSRYQINE
+958 IN
-973 HLSAQINI
+973 
-981 DNLFDK
+981 
-987 KYRNQLSFN
+987 
-996 QYGYGDP
+996 
-1003 RYISASFKYEF
+1003 

>member
-155 AAVISQFYSNLLLG
+155 AAVISQFYSDLLLG

-191 TSLAAALALALLHR
+191 TSLAAALALALLYR

-277 AGGLLLVVDSL
+277 AGGLLLLVVDSL

-319 RQGKS
+319 RQRKS

-349 GLAVLLALLVLSQ
+349 GLAVLLALLVLLQ
-362 GFTTGADGWGWH
+362 GFSAGADGWGWH

-390 AMAVGIMLACAGVLL
+390 AMAVGVMLACAGVLL

-441 GGLLLAGAGGVL
+441 GGLLLAGAGGAL
-453 MVAVLVLWLARR
+453 AVAVLVLWLARR

-550 GISYQR
+550 GLAVR
-556 NDKDGAMWGGLP
+556 
-568 VTYTDGSFTNWKRGK
+568 
-583 SDSTNWSYWDSRT
+583 
-596 TNLFIEGKQALN
+596 
-608 DNWNVSLKADH
+608 
-619 RNATGDSELF
+619 
-629 YFSGGSVN
+629 
-637 RNGLDWTPWPGK
+637 
-649 FHTDAKQNT
+649 
-658 IQLQT
+658 
-663 DGKIQAWGQEHDLI
+663 
-677 AGIQYNRHH
+677 
-686 RSSYSWDKGDIAPAS
+686 RS
-701 DFNTWNG
+701 
-708 NYPRPN
+708 
-714 WGARSLSHDQT
+714 RSLLLVLVALMSAVATLAVGPLSFIGLMTPHLARRSGAVSPEKQLPIA
-725 DTETALYAA
+725 ALYGAA
-734 TRLRITDQLS
+734 LML
-744 TIIGTRV
+744 V
-751 SNWKSTGE
+751 
-759 SYTKPFTQKN
+759 
-769 SAIWTPYAGITYD
+769 
-782 ITPNQTVYASY
+782 
-793 ADIYKPQTERDRNNN
+793 ADWLGRYLIFP
-808 LLDPIRGST
+808 
-817 YELGWKANWLDGRLN
+817 YELG
-832 TQASAYRTRQDKL
+832 
-845 AQSSSETIAG
+845 AG
-855 VTPPTT
+855 VI
-861 AYYAAK
+861 
-867 GAKVSGFELEA
+867 A
-878 SGNASENLRLGAGYT
+878 SLL
-893 QWRGKD
+893 
-899 AKGKALNTTHPRQQL
+899 
-914 KLFAAYDVPSVS
+914 
-926 GLTVGGGVA
+926 GGGFFLLLLLLRQA
-935 WQSRTWIATE
+935 R
-945 NPATGAE
+945 P
-952 IDYGQK
+952 
-958 SYAVVNLMSRYQINE
+958 IN
-973 HLSAQINI
+973 
-981 DNLFDK
+981 
-987 KYRNQLSFN
+987 
-996 QYGYGDP
+996 
-1003 RYISASFKYEF
+1003 

>member
-120 VAAMLLVLLVAGAG
+120 VAAMLLVLVVAGAG

-155 AAVISQFYSNLLLG
+155 AAVISQFYSDLLLG

-191 TSLAAALALALLHR
+191 TSLAAALALALLYR

-256 ASVAHLLRV
+256 ASVAQLLRV

-277 AGGLLLVVDSL
+277 AGGLLLLVVDSL

-319 RQGKS
+319 RQRKS

-362 GFTTGADGWGWH
+362 GFTAGADSWGWH

-441 GGLLLAGAGGVL
+441 GGLLLAGAGGAL
-453 MVAVLVLWLARR
+453 AVAVLVLWLARR

-550 GISYQR
+550 GLAVR
-556 NDKDGAMWGGLP
+556 
-568 VTYTDGSFTNWKRGK
+568 
-583 SDSTNWSYWDSRT
+583 
-596 TNLFIEGKQALN
+596 
-608 DNWNVSLKADH
+608 
-619 RNATGDSELF
+619 
-629 YFSGGSVN
+629 
-637 RNGLDWTPWPGK
+637 
-649 FHTDAKQNT
+649 
-658 IQLQT
+658 
-663 DGKIQAWGQEHDLI
+663 
-677 AGIQYNRHH
+677 
-686 RSSYSWDKGDIAPAS
+686 RS
-701 DFNTWNG
+701 
-708 NYPRPN
+708 
-714 WGARSLSHDQT
+714 RSLLLVLVALMSAVATLAVGPLSFIGLMTPHLARRSGAVSPEKQLPIA
-725 DTETALYAA
+725 ALYGAA
-734 TRLRITDQLS
+734 LML
-744 TIIGTRV
+744 V
-751 SNWKSTGE
+751 
-759 SYTKPFTQKN
+759 
-769 SAIWTPYAGITYD
+769 
-782 ITPNQTVYASY
+782 
-793 ADIYKPQTERDRNNN
+793 ADWLGRYLIFP
-808 LLDPIRGST
+808 
-817 YELGWKANWLDGRLN
+817 YELG
-832 TQASAYRTRQDKL
+832 
-845 AQSSSETIAG
+845 AG
-855 VTPPTT
+855 VI
-861 AYYAAK
+861 
-867 GAKVSGFELEA
+867 A
-878 SGNASENLRLGAGYT
+878 SLL
-893 QWRGKD
+893 
-899 AKGKALNTTHPRQQL
+899 
-914 KLFAAYDVPSVS
+914 
-926 GLTVGGGVA
+926 GGGFFLLLLRQA
-935 WQSRTWIATE
+935 R
-945 NPATGAE
+945 P
-952 IDYGQK
+952 
-958 SYAVVNLMSRYQINE
+958 IN
-973 HLSAQINI
+973 
-981 DNLFDK
+981 
-987 KYRNQLSFN
+987 
-996 QYGYGDP
+996 
-1003 RYISASFKYEF
+1003 

>member
-74 QVVHNPL
+74 QAVHNPL

-155 AAVISQFYSNLLLG
+155 AAVISQFYSDLLLG

-191 TSLAAALALALLHR
+191 TSLAAALALALLYR

-277 AGGLLLVVDSL
+277 AGGLLLLVVDSL

-319 RQGKS
+319 RQRKS

-335 APSPRLASWRTPLL
+335 VPSPRLASWRTPLL

-362 GFTTGADGWGWH
+362 GFTAGADGWGWH

-417 VLGISSGVALAVIA
+417 VLGISSGVALA
-431 AFLAF
+431 
-436 PALGS
+436 
-441 GGLLLAGAGGVL
+441 
-453 MVAVLVLWLARR
+453 VAVLVLWLARR

-535 ALQLLALGETVAGSL
+535 PLKLLALGETVAGSL
-550 GISYQR
+550 GLAVR
-556 NDKDGAMWGGLP
+556 
-568 VTYTDGSFTNWKRGK
+568 
-583 SDSTNWSYWDSRT
+583 
-596 TNLFIEGKQALN
+596 
-608 DNWNVSLKADH
+608 
-619 RNATGDSELF
+619 
-629 YFSGGSVN
+629 
-637 RNGLDWTPWPGK
+637 
-649 FHTDAKQNT
+649 
-658 IQLQT
+658 
-663 DGKIQAWGQEHDLI
+663 
-677 AGIQYNRHH
+677 
-686 RSSYSWDKGDIAPAS
+686 RS
-701 DFNTWNG
+701 
-708 NYPRPN
+708 
-714 WGARSLSHDQT
+714 RSLLLVLVALMSAVATLAVGPLSFIGLMTPHLARRSGAVSPEKQLPIA
-725 DTETALYAA
+725 ALYGAA
-734 TRLRITDQLS
+734 LML
-744 TIIGTRV
+744 V
-751 SNWKSTGE
+751 
-759 SYTKPFTQKN
+759 
-769 SAIWTPYAGITYD
+769 
-782 ITPNQTVYASY
+782 
-793 ADIYKPQTERDRNNN
+793 AD
-808 LLDPIRGST
+808 
-817 YELGWKANWLDGRLN
+817 
-832 TQASAYRTRQDKL
+832 
-845 AQSSSETIAG
+845 
-855 VTPPTT
+855 
-861 AYYAAK
+861 
-867 GAKVSGFELEA
+867 
-878 SGNASENLRLGAGYT
+878 
-893 QWRGKD
+893 
-899 AKGKALNTTHPRQQL
+899 
-914 KLFAAYDVPSVS
+914 
-926 GLTVGGGVA
+926 
-935 WQSRTWIATE
+935 
-945 NPATGAE
+945 
-952 IDYGQK
+952 
-958 SYAVVNLMSRYQINE
+958 
-973 HLSAQINI
+973 
-981 DNLFDK
+981 
-987 KYRNQLSFN
+987 
-996 QYGYGDP
+996 
-1003 RYISASFKYEF
+1003 